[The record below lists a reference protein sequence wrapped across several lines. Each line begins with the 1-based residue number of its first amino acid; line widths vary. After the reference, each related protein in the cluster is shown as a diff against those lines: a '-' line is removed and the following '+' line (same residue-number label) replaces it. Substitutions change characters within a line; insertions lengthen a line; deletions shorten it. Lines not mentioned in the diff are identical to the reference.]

1 VTDIDK
7 TEPMA
12 FAGHHG
18 ISIAADRRGDPA
30 APTVVLLHGG
40 GQTRYSWGGTAAA
53 LARRGWCAITL
64 DARGHGE
71 TEWHGPGDYSLTAY
85 ALDVA
90 AVAQSLPSKPF
101 VVGASLGG
109 CTAML
114 LEGEVAP
121 GSTRA
126 IVLVDV
132 VPQLN
137 EEGTDR
143 IQQFMMDR
151 VHEGFATL
159 EEARDAIA
167 AYNPF
172 RPPPSD
178 LEGLKKN
185 LRLGE
190 DGRWRWHW
198 DPRFASIGTDS
209 QGPREITDEHRMRV
223 ACRALRVP
231 VMLVRGRMSDV
242 VTDEGVASFLED
254 VPTAEYVDVSGAGH
268 MVAGDRNDA
277 FTDAVVDFLER
288 HRDDR

>member
-1 VTDIDK
+1 VTGSGK
-7 TEPMA
+7 TEPVT
-12 FAGHHG
+12 FVGHQG
-18 ISIAADRRGDPA
+18 VTIVGDRRGDPM
-30 APTVVLLHGG
+30 APPVLLLHGG
-40 GQTRYSWGGTAAA
+40 GQTRHSWGGTAAV
-53 LARRGWCAITL
+53 LAQRGWCAFTL

-71 TEWHGPGDYSLTAY
+71 SDWHDAGDYSLTAF

-90 AVAQSLPSKPF
+90 EFARTLPSKPF
-101 VVGASLGG
+101 LVGASLGG
-109 CTAML
+109 CAAML

-121 GSTRA
+121 GTTRA

-132 VPQLN
+132 VPMLN

-143 IQQFMMDR
+143 IQQFM
-151 VHEGFATL
+151 HERLVDGFATL

-198 DPRFASIGTDS
+198 DPRFTSSGAGGS
-209 QGPREITDEHRMRV
+209 GPSEITDQDRMRR
-223 ACRALRVP
+223 ACRQLRVP

-242 VTDEGVASFLED
+242 VTVEGVESFRSD
-254 VPTAEYVDVSGAGH
+254 VPSAEFVDVSSAGH

-288 HRDDR
+288 HRA